1 MSPTDTRRWQW
12 IAAILIMGWLMYKLS
27 PILTPFVL
35 SAGLGWLG
43 DPLVDRLERA
53 GRSRSVAVVI
63 VFVLLTGLLALVLF
77 LLLPILWEQVQTLI
91 EWLPRLATWM
101 TEVAVPWVE
110 HRFRVNL
117 AQYINPTYIVELI
130 RTHWEEA
137 GGIAYTVVGG
147 LSSSGLALFGLLAN
161 IALVPVLTFYFLRD
175 WDVFVGRIREL
186 VPRPALPTVSQLASE
201 SNAVLGGFIRGQLSV
216 MIVLGLVYGIG
227 LRLVGL
233 ELGLLIGFIAGLVSF
248 VPYLG
253 AFVGVSAAVIA
264 SLVQHGDLFHL
275 ALVLAVFAVGQTL
288 ESFVLTPW
296 LVGDRIGLHPV
307 AVIFAIMAGGQ
318 LFGFLGVLLALP
330 TAAVAMVVLR
340 WLHGRYRN
348 SGMYAGPP
356 PEPDELAAAH
366 ADPSTAPDLP
376 AVATDAV
383 PIGGDVRAANGTP
396 PPP

>member
-1 MSPTDTRRWQW
+1 MTTTDTRRWQW
-12 IAAILIMGWLMYKLS
+12 IAAVLILGWLLYRLS

-53 GRSRSVAVVI
+53 GRARSTAVVI
-63 VFVLLTGLLALVLF
+63 VFVLLTGLLAGVLF
-77 LLLPILWEQVQTLI
+77 LLLPILWEQLQTLV
-91 EWLPRLATWM
+91 EWLPKLAAWM
-101 TEVAVPWVE
+101 TGTAVPWIDQ
-110 HRFRVNL
+110 RFHVDL
-117 AQYINPTYIVELI
+117 AQYVNPTYLFELI

-137 GGIAYTVVGG
+137 GGIAYTVLGG
-147 LSSSGLALFGLLAN
+147 LSSSGLALFGVIAN

-175 WDVFVGRIREL
+175 WDVFVGRVREL
-186 VPRPALPTVSQLASE
+186 VPRPALPTVAHLASE

-233 ELGLLIGFIAGLVSF
+233 ELGLLIGFVAGLVSF

-275 ALVLAVFAVGQTL
+275 ALVLGVFAVGQTL

-340 WLHGRYRN
+340 WLHARYRR
-348 SGMYAGPP
+348 SGLYAGPE
-356 PEPDELAAAH
+356 PEPDEMAAVR
-366 ADPSTAPDLP
+366 ADPSSAPDLP
-376 AVATDAV
+376 A
-383 PIGGDVRAANGTP
+383 PELAAAPAEPAGP
-396 PPP
+396 APAP

>member
-1 MSPTDTRRWQW
+1 MRMTDARRWQW
-12 IAAILIMGWLMYKLS
+12 IAAVLILGWLVYELS

-53 GRSRSVAVVI
+53 GRARSTAVII
-63 VFVLLTGLLALVLF
+63 VFVLLTSLLAVVLF
-77 LLLPILWEQVQTLI
+77 FLLPVLWEQVQTLI
-91 EWLPRLATWM
+91 EWLPRLAAWM
-101 TEVAVPWVE
+101 TEVAVPWIE
-110 HRFRVNL
+110 QRFHVDL
-117 AQYINPTYIVELI
+117 AQYVNPTLLFELI

-137 GGIAYTVVGG
+137 GGIAYTLLGG

-175 WDVFVGRIREL
+175 WDVLVGRIREL
-186 VPRPALPTVSQLASE
+186 VPRPALPTVSRLASE
-201 SNAVLGGFIRGQLSV
+201 SNAVLAGFIRGQLSV

-233 ELGLLIGFIAGLVSF
+233 ELGLLIGFVAGLVSF

-330 TAAVAMVVLR
+330 IAAVVMVVLR
-340 WLHGRYRN
+340 WLHARYRS
-348 SGMYAGPP
+348 SGLYAGPAP
-356 PEPDELAAAH
+356 PG
-366 ADPSTAPDLP
+366 DPQATAVDLLP
-376 AVATDAV
+376 AAPAALDA
-383 PIGGDVRAANGTP
+383 PLAGAP
-396 PPP
+396 PDPAPPSP